1 MNPLERKESILKA
14 AKHLFSAQGYY
25 QTQISDIHREAGV
38 ARGTVYQYFKSK
50 DEIFETLLERLY
62 EDWERALVTSESGTG
77 DYMELFRSRVK
88 NSFSLFFNDPEY
100 CDILLRVALGSGQAF
115 DRIVDMFNERLVRL
129 IKSNLEQAVA
139 IGRVRN
145 DIDLELASNMLG
157 GALSRMLYYYSV
169 KRKRPGEGLDIDK
182 LVDGYIDLVGGGI
195 FPR

>member
-1 MNPLERKESILKA
+1 M
-14 AKHLFSAQGYY
+14 
-25 QTQISDIHREAGV
+25 
-38 ARGTVYQYFKSK
+38 YQYFKSK